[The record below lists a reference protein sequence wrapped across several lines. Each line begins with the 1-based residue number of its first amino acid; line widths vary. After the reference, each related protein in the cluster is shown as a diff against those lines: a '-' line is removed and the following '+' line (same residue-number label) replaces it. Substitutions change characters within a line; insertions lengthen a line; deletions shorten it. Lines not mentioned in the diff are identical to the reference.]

1 MFDTRRRAFFF
12 LLFSIALGLA
22 AVIIFSSYMDEQ
34 ETNLGELVT
43 IQIASKEIPA
53 GVLITSDMLG
63 TSEIPRKY
71 LSSSYVQTVKE
82 LDGKI
87 SMVPIPK
94 GGVITQPM
102 LRSNNLISGEYRQ
115 VILRTPLTVFD
126 DRIDVLDQVDL
137 VASYENKDEESGGG
151 DDSRTTKVL
160 LRDVSVNSVSKRDD
174 EIIAI
179 GVALPI
185 DMATEVIWMLN
196 YGKEL
201 RVLKSGNAKVG
212 TEGES

>member
-34 ETNLGELVT
+34 ETNLGELVS

-53 GVLITSDMLG
+53 GMLITPDMLD
-63 TSEIPRKY
+63 TTDIPRKY
-71 LSSSYVQTVKE
+71 LSSSYVLSESE
-82 LDGKI
+82 LSGKV

-115 VILRTPLTVFD
+115 VILRAPLAVFD

-137 VASYENKDEESGGG
+137 IASYENKDGTKGEE
-151 DDSRTTKVL
+151 DSRTTKLL

-174 EIIAI
+174 EIISI